1 MTLHKE
7 GTPSILLAVVLL
19 VITGSMAELML
30 NQFLFFRLL
39 FWAIGIF
46 FFIVMLQ
53 FFRKPN
59 RSLKPEANK
68 IFAPA
73 DGKVVVI
80 EQTYESEYLKEDRI
94 QLSIF
99 MSPINVHINWFPISG
114 MVKYFKHHHGKYL
127 VAWDPKASTDN
138 ERTTVVVEGEN
149 NFTILIRQIAGALA
163 RRIVCYAEVGSTA
176 EQGSELGFIKFGSRV
191 DVFLPL
197 GTEILVQLDEE
208 IKGNRTVIAELPV

>member
-7 GTPSILLAVVLL
+7 GTPSILLALVLL
-19 VITGSMAELML
+19 VITGSIAELML
-30 NQFLFFRLL
+30 NQFLFFRIL

-46 FFIVMLQ
+46 FLVVMVQ

-114 MVKYFKHHHGKYL
+114 IVKYFKHHHGKYL
-127 VAWDPKASTDN
+127 VAWDPKP
-138 ERTTVVVEGEN
+138 
-149 NFTILIRQIAGALA
+149 LQIM
-163 RRIVCYAEVGSTA
+163 S
-176 EQGSELGFIKFGSRV
+176 
-191 DVFLPL
+191 
-197 GTEILVQLDEE
+197 VQRLW
-208 IKGNRTVIAELPV
+208 